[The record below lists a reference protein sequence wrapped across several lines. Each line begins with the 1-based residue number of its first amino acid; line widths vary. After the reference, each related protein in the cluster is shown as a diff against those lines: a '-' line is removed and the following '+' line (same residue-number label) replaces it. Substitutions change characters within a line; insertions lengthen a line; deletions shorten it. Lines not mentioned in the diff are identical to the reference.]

1 MREDSMRLLRLR
13 QLEVTQREKV
23 ALLETMIKGFESMV
37 ADLAQQIA
45 SEEERTRIKDVVHV
59 AYSPFATSAALRRRN
74 LLSSVADAKA
84 KLDVATRDLHD
95 VTTHLR
101 DMTLSESQTLSIPMN
116 ASAGGPQRASRDLG

>member
-1 MREDSMRLLRLR
+1 MREDSMRLLRLK

-23 ALLETMIKGFESMV
+23 ALLETMINGFESMA

-45 SEEERTRIKDVVHV
+45 SEEERTKIKDVGHV

-74 LLSSVADAKA
+74 LLNSVGDAKA
-84 KLDVATRDLHD
+84 KLEAAKRDLHN

-101 DMTLSESQTLSIPMN
+101 DMALSESQTLSIPMN
-116 ASAGGPQRASRDLG
+116 ASAEGPQRASRDLG